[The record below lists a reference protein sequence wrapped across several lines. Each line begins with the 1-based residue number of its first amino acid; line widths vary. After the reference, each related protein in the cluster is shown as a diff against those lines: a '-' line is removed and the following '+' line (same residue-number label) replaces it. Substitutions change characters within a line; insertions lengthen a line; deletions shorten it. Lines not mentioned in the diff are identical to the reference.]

1 MTRVLVTGAGGFIGS
16 NLGCTLADQNLEVI
30 GLDLHFPERPHQVFP
45 ENFQKLTGDF
55 RDPALTEK
63 ILSGVDTVFHLAGA
77 HLQISLPESE
87 YWDLNVHSLPRF
99 LEQARER
106 GVRRFVH
113 TSTVGMYGN
122 LKTWP
127 ADEEYLCRPQSIYGE
142 TKLAGEKAILSYV
155 QATGFPVVILRPAW
169 VYGPG
174 CPRTRKI
181 YRTLKKGRFVMI
193 GPGDNL
199 RHPLY
204 IRDMIEAF
212 RLAMDREEAVGQV
225 LLVGGE
231 RPITTNEL
239 IETFCRVMNLP
250 RPRIRIPYGWGMAL
264 ARGAETVFGWL
275 KMEPPLSRRS
285 LEFFDTNNAFD
296 IGRAKR
302 VLGFQPRYTFEAGLE
317 ATREWLARA

>member
-16 NLGCTLADQNLEVI
+16 NLVCTLAAQNLEVV
-30 GLDLHFPERPHQVFP
+30 GLDLHFPDKPPQKFP

-55 RDPALTEK
+55 RDASLTDR

-127 ADEEYLCRPQSIYGE
+127 ADEGTLCRPQSIYGE
-142 TKLAGEKAILSYV
+142 TKLAGEKAILDYV
-155 QATGFPVVILRPAW
+155 QTTGFPVVILRPAW

-193 GPGDNL
+193 GRGDNL
-199 RHPLY
+199 RHPLF
-204 IRDMIEAF
+204 IQDLIEAF
-212 RLAMDREEAVGQV
+212 RLARDREEAVGQV

-231 RPITTNEL
+231 RPITTQEL
-239 IETFCRVMNLP
+239 IETFCRVMDLP
-250 RPRIRIPYGWGMAL
+250 RPRIRIPYGLGRFL
-264 ARGAETVFGWL
+264 AAGAETVFGWL
-275 KMEPPLSRRS
+275 KKEPPLSRRS

-296 IGRAKR
+296 IAQAKR
-302 VLGFQPRYTFEAGLE
+302 VLGFQPGYTFEAGLE
-317 ATREWLARA
+317 ATREWLVRG